1 MRARIGI
8 ADTGREIEVE
18 VGNKDEIVGRLESAY
33 HDGVSILWFQDTKG
47 DDVGVPLER
56 IAFIELVESPDK
68 AVGFGRQ

>member
-18 VGNKDEIVGRLESAY
+18 VGNKDEIVRRLESAY
-33 HDGVSILWFQDTKG
+33 NDGVSILWFQDTKG
-47 DDVGVPLER
+47 DDIGVPLER

-68 AVGFGRQ
+68 AVGFGR

>member
-18 VGNKDEIVGRLESAY
+18 VGSRDEIVSRLEGAY
-33 HDGVSILWFQDTKG
+33 SDGVSLLWFRDAKG
-47 DDVGVPLER
+47 GDIGVPLER

-68 AVGFGRQ
+68 AVGFGR

>member
-18 VGNKDEIVGRLESAY
+18 VGSRDEIVRRLEDAY
-33 HDGVSILWFQDTKG
+33 SDGVSLLWFRDAKG
-47 DDVGVPLER
+47 ADIGVPLER

-68 AVGFGRQ
+68 AVGFGR

>member
-18 VGNKDEIVGRLESAY
+18 VGSKDEIVTRLEDAY
-33 HDGVSILWFQDTKG
+33 SDGVSLLWFQDAKG
-47 DDVGVPLER
+47 GDIGVPLER

-68 AVGFGRQ
+68 AVGFGR

>member
-18 VGNKDEIVGRLESAY
+18 VGNKDEIVRRLESAY
-33 HDGVSILWFQDTKG
+33 NDAVSILWFQDTKG
-47 DDVGVPLER
+47 DDIGVPLER

-68 AVGFGRQ
+68 AVGFGR

>member
-18 VGNKDEIVGRLESAY
+18 VGSRDEIVRRLEGAY
-33 HDGVSILWFQDTKG
+33 NDGVPILWFQDAKG
-47 DDVGVPLER
+47 DDIGVPLDR
-56 IAFIELVESPDK
+56 SAFIELVESPDK